1 MYSLDI
7 NFLNDRNIVQGPDPT
22 RQKVESTESK
32 LPMVLGVAVGLLLPA
47 GVGLL
52 WFLLQGRIAD
62 VEQRLA
68 DLNTKLEGIKAQEG
82 KIASINKETQAI
94 SSETQALATVFNQLT
109 PWSALLQDIRDR
121 VPPGVQVLSIQQT
134 EPEGAAA
141 SASPDPNN
149 PQPIAT
155 SKIEISGR
163 ARSFNEV
170 NDFVLTLQRSI
181 LLQKD
186 QTQLITAELKDNPIQ
201 LELPPNL
208 TQAGEPP
215 KLPKIVDYKIKTYVS
230 DAPAAELLREWE
242 RKGAVGLATRLRT
255 LKKTGVI
262 QP

>member
-7 NFLNDRNIVQGPDPT
+7 NFLNDRNIVQGPDPAKQ
-22 RQKVESTESK
+22 RSGPAESK
-32 LPMVLGVAVGLLLPA
+32 LPLVLGVAVGLLLPA

-52 WFLLQGRIAD
+52 WFILQGKITD

-68 DLNTKLEGIKAQEG
+68 ELNTKLESIKAQEG
-82 KIASINKETQAI
+82 QIASINQQTEAI
-94 SSETQALATVFNQLT
+94 SVETKALATVFNQLS
-109 PWSALLQDIRDR
+109 PWSAILQDIRDR
-121 VPPGVQVLSIQQT
+121 VPPGVQVTSIQQT
-134 EPEGAAA
+134 EPEVAAA

-170 NDFVLTLQRSI
+170 NDFVLTLQRSA
-181 LLQKD
+181 LLQKE

-215 KLPKIVDYKIKTYVS
+215 KLPKIVDYKIKTYLS
-230 DAPAAELLREWE
+230 DASAAELLREWE

-255 LKKTGVI
+255 LKSKGVI